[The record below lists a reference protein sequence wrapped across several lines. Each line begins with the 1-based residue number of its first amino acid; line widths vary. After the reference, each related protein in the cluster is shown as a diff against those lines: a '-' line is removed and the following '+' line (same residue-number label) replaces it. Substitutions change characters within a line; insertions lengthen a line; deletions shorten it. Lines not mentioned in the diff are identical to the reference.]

1 MLARDSLPIILLGVV
16 LTVASLLVPRPWNY
30 LLFIPLFVTTAFLVW
45 FFRDPERYPPED
57 PLAIVAPADGNLRAV
72 ETRDDQHRISIVMH
86 GWSVHVNRAP
96 MSGVV
101 KEIKS
106 YSGKHLPIYHKDA
119 PKKNAREDMWIEGKH
134 GTILV
139 SRMVGIVARRIV
151 PWVDVG
157 DKVQRGQ
164 RIGIIRLGSQTDL
177 YVPSNWKLAT
187 NLQIGDPIKA
197 GETVLAYLPT
207 DQEVE

>member
-1 MLARDSLPIILLGVV
+1 MLAKDSLPIILVGVV
-16 LTVASLLVPRPWNY
+16 LTVGS
-30 LLFIPLFVTTAFLVW
+30 LFIPKPWNLLLFTPLLIVTGFLFW

-57 PLAIVAPADGNLRAV
+57 DPLAIVAPADGNIRAI
-72 ETRDDQHRISIVMH
+72 ETVGDQHRISIVMH

-106 YSGKHLPIYHKDA
+106 YSGKHLPIYHRDA
-119 PKKNAREDMWIEGKH
+119 PKKNAREDMWIEGEL

-151 PWVDVG
+151 PWVAVG
-157 DKVQRGQ
+157 DRVQRGQ

-177 YVPSNWKLAT
+177 FVPSSWKLAT
-187 NLQIGDPIKA
+187 LRVGDPIKGGA
-197 GETVLAYLPT
+197 TVLAYMLEEP
-207 DQEVE
+207 ESE